1 MKLFSRLLTFGLAT
15 LMCLSSMV
23 SCGTSGDEEESMATT
38 TTAAAITTSVSEQ
51 TTTAVETE
59 SPYDVNGYLKDTLDP
74 TLNFNGEEVSILYW
88 NDTYNV
94 EFEVEQLSGDLVKDA
109 LYNRNSA
116 VEERLGVDLV
126 WTGTPGNNGNQ
137 QPYVQTVANDANS
150 GGEYE
155 IYAGYSMTAAT
166 LTLQGYTRDLMEL
179 DHLNFDMPWW
189 PSSLTETTTI
199 KDRLYFCSGDI
210 STNLIHNIYCIFF
223 NQNMAS
229 ELNTAD
235 LYALVNDGKWTI
247 DKMAEYG
254 ALAYSD
260 LNGDATATPED
271 RFGIALTSN
280 VYFDAFFLGAGLRTV
295 SKDDEGNLVMAKE
308 FSSDK
313 TVQTLEKVINI
324 FHHNNYAAATATL
337 SSVDKN
343 IFASGRTLFLIDTFC
358 TAATFQSADSSLS
371 YGVLPLPKLDETQE
385 NYATSM
391 GFPYTLYSVSRLLS
405 DEKAQIMGAV
415 LECMASESHRQVTPA
430 LFELT
435 MKLKYASGEN
445 DSHVYDLI
453 RNSVYIDIG
462 RVFCTPLNNLTY
474 SLFRNA
480 CTEGQ
485 TNWASRIK
493 VESKAFGKKLTGITQ
508 TLDEL
513 AAQ

>member
-116 VEERLGVDLV
+116 VEERLGIEFV
-126 WTGTPGNNGNQ
+126 WTGTPGNNSNQ
-137 QPYVQTVANDANS
+137 QPYVQTVINDANS

-166 LTLQGYTRDLMEL
+166 LTLQGYTRDLMDLE
-179 DHLNFDMPWW
+179 HLNFDMPWW
-189 PSSLTETTTI
+189 PASLTETTTI
-199 KDRLYFCSGDI
+199 KNSLYFCSGDI

-260 LNGDATATPED
+260 LNGDAITNTED

-295 SKDDEGNLVMAKE
+295 SKDDEGNLIMAKE

-313 TVQTLEKVINI
+313 TVQTIEKVIDI

-343 IFASGRTLFLIDTFC
+343 IFSSGRTLFLIDTFC

-453 RNSVYIDIG
+453 RDSVYIDIG

-493 VESKAFGKKLTGITQ
+493 VESKAFGKKLDGITK

>member
-15 LMCLSSMV
+15 LMCLSSIV
-23 SCGTSGDEEESMATT
+23 SCGTSGDEEESMAT

-74 TLNFNGEEVSILYW
+74 TLNYNGEEVSILYW
-88 NDTYNV
+88 NDAYNV

-116 VEERLGVDLV
+116 VEERLGIEFV
-126 WTGTPGNNGNQ
+126 WTGTPGNNSNQ
-137 QPYVQTVANDANS
+137 QPYVQTVINDANS

-166 LTLQGYTRDLMEL
+166 LTLQGYTRDLMDLE
-179 DHLNFDMPWW
+179 HLNFDMPWW
-189 PSSLTETTTI
+189 PASLTETTTI
-199 KDRLYFCSGDI
+199 KDSLYFCSGDI
-210 STNLIHNIYCIFF
+210 STNLIHNIYCVFF

-260 LNGDATATPED
+260 LNGDAITNTED

-313 TVQTLEKVINI
+313 TVQTIEKVIDI

-343 IFASGRTLFLIDTFC
+343 IFSSGRTLFLIDTFC

-435 MKLKYASGEN
+435 MKLKYASSEN

-485 TNWASRIK
+485 TNWTSRIK
-493 VESKAFGKKLTGITQ
+493 GESKAFGKKLTGITQ

>member
-74 TLNFNGEEVSILYW
+74 TLNYNGEEVSILYW
-88 NDTYNV
+88 NDV
-94 EFEVEQLSGDLVKDA
+94 PDPEFEVEQLSGDLVKDA

-116 VEERLGVDLV
+116 VEERLGIEFV
-126 WTGTPGNNGNQ
+126 WTGTPGNNSNQ
-137 QPYVQTVANDANS
+137 QPYVQTVINDANS

-166 LTLQGYTRDLMEL
+166 LTLQGYTRDLMDLE
-179 DHLNFDMPWW
+179 HLNFDMPWW
-189 PSSLTETTTI
+189 PASLTETTTI
-199 KDRLYFCSGDI
+199 KDNLYFCSGDI
-210 STNLIHNIYCIFF
+210 STNLIHNIYCVFF

-260 LNGDATATPED
+260 LNGDAITNTED

-295 SKDDEGNLVMAKE
+295 SKDDEGNLIMAKE

-453 RNSVYIDIG
+453 RESVYIDIG

-493 VESKAFGKKLTGITQ
+493 GESKSFGKKLDGITK

>member
-23 SCGTSGDEEESMATT
+23 SCGTSGDEEESMTTT

-59 SPYDVNGYLKDTLDP
+59 SPYDINGYLKDTLDP

-88 NDTYNV
+88 DDV
-94 EFEVEQLSGDLVKDA
+94 PDPEFEVEQLSGDLVKDA

-116 VEERLGVDLV
+116 VEERLGIEFV

-137 QPYVQTVANDANS
+137 QPYVQTVINDANS

-166 LTLQGYTRDLMEL
+166 LTLQGYTRDLMDLE
-179 DHLNFDMPWW
+179 HLNFDMPWW
-189 PSSLTETTTI
+189 PASLTETTTI
-199 KDRLYFCSGDI
+199 KDSLYFCSGDI

-247 DKMAEYG
+247 DKMAEFG

-260 LNGDATATPED
+260 LNGDAITNTED

-295 SKDDEGNLVMAKE
+295 SKDDEGNLIMAKE

-313 TVQTLEKVINI
+313 TVQTIEKVIDI

-343 IFASGRTLFLIDTFC
+343 IFSSGRTLFLIDTFC

-453 RNSVYIDIG
+453 RESVYIDIG
-462 RVFCTPLNNLTY
+462 RVFCTPLNNLTF

-493 VESKAFGKKLTGITQ
+493 GESKSFGKKLEGITK